1 MPGTHTARSCV
12 LCGAPLPPKAKAYCA
27 ACAQKREK
35 QRTAE
40 NNARRK
46 QRRQAARAAMQ
57 KKPAPAAAAGGW
69 TDADV
74 VACVGCKYW
83 RHMGGYGRAC
93 HYAIDTDRLRLC
105 RPRDCYGHAGTPYTP
120 ER

>member
-57 KKPAPAAAAGGW
+57 KKPAPAAGGW

>member
-27 ACAQKREK
+27 ACAEKREK

-40 NNARRK
+40 SNARRK

-57 KKPAPAAAAGGW
+57 KKQAATAGYW

-93 HYAIDTDRLRLC
+93 HYAIDTGRLRLC